1 MVSHDMLDGKLT
13 SCGLESCIL
22 IVTVGLDFS
31 HCHHVQNAIDGHAT
45 SYPMVTVDFLLA
57 KA

>member
-1 MVSHDMLDGKLT
+1 MLDGKLT